1 MLVAN
6 AIAEVL
12 KREKVKFII
21 GYPVNPIIEAAAE
34 ADIEPSSFVRS
45 GLACT
50 WLMR

>member
-21 GYPVNPIIEAAAE
+21 GYPPGTGWPAYGRCGK
-34 ADIEPSSFVRS
+34 SSKFR
-45 GLACT
+45 
-50 WLMR
+50 